1 MEEYKVF
8 PALGLCPDWVL
19 ELPPAI
25 GRWLFRSADTAA
37 GGAIES
43 DPPLL
48 WALPA
53 IARPEEPVE
62 AALELSLLAPAA
74 LRFAAMVRGRDPCGG

>member
-1 MEEYKVF
+1 MEEYRVF

-25 GRWLFRSADTAA
+25 GCWLFRSADTVA

-53 IARPEEPVE
+53 IPKPVGPLG
-62 AALELSLLAPAA
+62 AALELSLFVPAT
-74 LRFAAMVRGRDPCGG
+74 LRFAAMVRGRDPC